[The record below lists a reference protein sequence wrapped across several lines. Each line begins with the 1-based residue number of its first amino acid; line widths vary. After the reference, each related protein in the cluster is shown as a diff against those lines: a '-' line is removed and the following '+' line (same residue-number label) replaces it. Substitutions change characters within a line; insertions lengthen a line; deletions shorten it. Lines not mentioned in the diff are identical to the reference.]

1 MITKTKEYGAFGP
14 KRSYFFP
21 VDNRDEDRPMTRQ
34 IRRTLT
40 DLIFQTMDDDGRE
53 RLLSQVSSMSQ
64 RDAKDM
70 IFEIRTI
77 NWDKY

>member
-1 MITKTKEYGAFGP
+1 MITQTKEYGALGP

-21 VDNRDEDRPMTRQ
+21 VDDRDENRPMTKQ

-40 DLIFQTMDDDGRE
+40 DLIFQVMNEEDRE
-53 RLLSQVSSMSQ
+53 RLLSQVSGMSQ

-77 NWDKY
+77 NWG